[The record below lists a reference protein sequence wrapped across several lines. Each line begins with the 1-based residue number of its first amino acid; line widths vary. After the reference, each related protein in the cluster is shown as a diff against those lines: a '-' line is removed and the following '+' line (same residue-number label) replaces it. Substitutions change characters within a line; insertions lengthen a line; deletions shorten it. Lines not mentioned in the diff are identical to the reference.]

1 MTHITQNYHFRKQIL
16 SRITSLM
23 IFMSKDLEEYE
34 KEYLERLEQTKKE
47 KDKDWAIKKREELEK
62 EEKEVKKLLENLD
75 NTDYTL
81 LEAQKR
87 ENLLLTLHIGLEE
100 QLNSSE
106 KLFRCKLIKKLDREP
121 TFSEKEK
128 LERQRDTPQYK
139 QYAARIQRIMDKKM
153 AERLVDF
160 CQKIGLKTPDDPF
173 ELTEKGKEILESKR
187 NELQSYWLEIQS
199 SYDKNDKQQFSKKIE
214 SNRGMF
220 PLFLIMGLVNGSM
233 MGMMMAKMD
242 MNMNMYMQNMQMME
256 NEQGY
261 ADGGDFGEGDFG
273 DSGDGGGFMDGGF
286 QPGF

>member
-1 MTHITQNYHFRKQIL
+1 
-16 SRITSLM
+16 
-23 IFMSKDLEEYE
+23 MSKDLEEYE